1 MTPPGRQSLILSNY
15 LTISYP
21 LFLTAEDEMEQTR
34 AVTVHIFGRERESL
48 VVTQEY
54 LQDVD
59 FVYGREL

>member
-1 MTPPGRQSLILSNY
+1 MSNY